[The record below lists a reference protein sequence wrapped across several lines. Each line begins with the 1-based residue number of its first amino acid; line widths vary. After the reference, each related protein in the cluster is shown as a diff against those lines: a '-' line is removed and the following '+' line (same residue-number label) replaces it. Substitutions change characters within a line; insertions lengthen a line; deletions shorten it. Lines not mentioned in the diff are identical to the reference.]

1 MTLGYIENVR
11 YAKPV
16 WLQHLT
22 ASIICS
28 KCKRRHPEITVVLES
43 WKANFPLNKIVKNTQ
58 CVDAEGFI
66 HLDWDFSR

>member
-43 WKANFPLNKIVKNTQ
+43 WKANST
-58 CVDAEGFI
+58 E
-66 HLDWDFSR
+66 